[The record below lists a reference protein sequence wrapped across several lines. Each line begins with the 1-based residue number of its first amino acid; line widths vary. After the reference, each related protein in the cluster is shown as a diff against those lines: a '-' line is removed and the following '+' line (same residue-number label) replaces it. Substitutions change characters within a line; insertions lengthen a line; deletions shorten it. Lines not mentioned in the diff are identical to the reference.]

1 MARKRKRKEVQTTEW
16 YEIEVEGW
24 EVSYHFGLNTA
35 PRDLIEGEMW
45 ESSQLILDGTL
56 LSPVISGAK
65 TRLDKG
71 SKVRIEVAAKPE
83 IDDYWQE
90 KPTIVS
96 ARGVGWMTLLKGDDT
111 LEFHCMVP
119 SRSLPFIAVAV
130 QSGKIIHA
138 SISGSKLKWR
148 QGSISSFTFAT
159 NKEEE

>member
-16 YEIEVEGW
+16 YEIEVKGW
-24 EVSYHFGLNTA
+24 EVSYHFSLNTA
-35 PRDLIEGEMW
+35 PNLIEGEMW
-45 ESSQLILDGTL
+45 ESSQLILNGIL
-56 LSPVISGAK
+56 LSPVISSAK
-65 TRLDKG
+65 TRPDKIR
-71 SKVRIEVAAKPE
+71 KIKIEVAANPK

-111 LEFHCMVP
+111 LVFHCMVP
-119 SRSLPFIAVAV
+119 SRSLAFIAVAA
-130 QSGKIIHA
+130 QSGKIRHV

-148 QGSISSFTFAT
+148 QGTISSFTFVT